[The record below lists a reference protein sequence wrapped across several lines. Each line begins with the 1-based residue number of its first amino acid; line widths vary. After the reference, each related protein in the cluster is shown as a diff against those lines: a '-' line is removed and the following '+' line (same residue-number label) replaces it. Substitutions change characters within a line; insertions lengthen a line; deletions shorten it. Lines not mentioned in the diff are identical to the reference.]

1 MVNKRTKEK
10 CLCLKLPIFL
20 SRLEAYCPRFFG
32 LMKECHLLD
41 DLGKYFVYTVGNLW
55 FVGANLMRERF
66 LAYILIFFRMKYVD
80 KNL

>member
-20 SRLEAYCPRFFG
+20 RLETYCPRFLG

-41 DLGKYFVYTVGNLW
+41 DLGKYFVYTVEVIY
-55 FVGANLMRERF
+55 VGTNLMREKF
-66 LAYILIFFRMKYVD
+66 LGYILISPQQETCR
-80 KNL
+80 